1 MSDERRATSDQRR
14 AGRKAPG
21 PTQLADALN
30 DFLKASEVGE
40 RIQEASVVP
49 EWAERVGPAIAA
61 VTVPLRVN
69 RGTLLVG
76 VRSSAWLM
84 ELKLVEAE
92 IVRRLNR
99 DRGRGKISKIRF
111 QMLDQ

>member
-1 MSDERRATSDQRR
+1 MSDQNRSV
-14 AGRKAPG
+14 RKSKG
-21 PTQLADALN
+21 PTQLGDALK
-30 DFLKASEVGE
+30 DYLSGSEIGE
-40 RIQEASVVP
+40 RIEEAAVVP
-49 EWAERVGPAIAA
+49 EWAERVGAAIAA

-84 ELKLVEAE
+84 ELKLMEAE
-92 IVRRLNR
+92 IVRRLNC